1 MSAGFLIK
9 EGFSGLAR
17 AKFPSFAAII
27 TIAVALTLLGS
38 GYVAGTELYQVI
50 DEIRS
55 RFQVEVF
62 LMPDASQTDRRTIEK
77 ALRNDER
84 VESTEFISK
93 EKAAER
99 FREEFGEDIIEALGS
114 NPLPESYTI
123 QLKDGYRTY
132 AEVTALEEKVSKL
145 PGVDEVEYRSGF
157 LQGLERY
164 IRIGVIAGGVILVL
178 VLGAAILL
186 VGNTIKL
193 SIFAKRDIIRIM
205 RLVGATNRFIRTP
218 FLIEGILQGIL
229 GAAIAVL
236 FLYILIQ
243 GTDFLLRG
251 LYSIS
256 LTMNYELLAGLLLA
270 GILFGLIGSM
280 RSVRLF
286 LSGKR
291 IG

>member
-9 EGFSGLAR
+9 EGFSGLTRAR
-17 AKFPSFAAII
+17 FPSFAAIL
-27 TIAVALTLLGS
+27 TIAIALTLLGS
-38 GYVAGTELYQVI
+38 GYVAGTEIYHVVEQ
-50 DEIRS
+50 IRS

-62 LMPDASQTDRRTIEK
+62 LLPDASKQDKSALENHLNSLESVDRYSFVSRM
-77 ALRNDER
+77 
-84 VESTEFISK
+84 
-93 EKAAER
+93 KAAER
-99 FREEFGEDIIEALGS
+99 FKKEFGEDVIEALGS
-114 NPLPESYTI
+114 NPLPESYII

-132 AEVTALEEKVSKL
+132 SAITHLEENVSNL
-145 PGVDEVEYRSGF
+145 AGVDEVEYQSGF

-164 IRIGVIAGGVILVL
+164 IRVALIAGGVLLILVL
-178 VLGAAILL
+178 TAAILL

-205 RLVGATNRFIRTP
+205 RLVGATNRFIRIP

-229 GAAIAVL
+229 GAVL
-236 FLYILIQ
+236 SSGLLYILIQ

-256 LTMNYELLAGLLLA
+256 LDMDYALLAGILVA

-280 RSVRLF
+280 RSIRLF
-286 LSGKR
+286 LNRKHV
-291 IG
+291 I